1 MILKKQLRKYLIMG
15 SQNCERDPVSI
26 LEEAASAGITAFQ
39 FREKGTGSL
48 TGQAKLELGERLRK
62 VCTTHNILFIVNDD
76 FELVESLDADGIHVG
91 QDDMSVH
98 TLRERFPD
106 KVIGLSVSNQAE
118 FDQSPIHLVDYI
130 GVGAI
135 YETTSKPDADAAIGM
150 SWLRTLKQQH
160 PELLMVGIGG
170 INEHNAQ
177 DVIQAGADGVSV
189 ISAIT
194 QSENIQKTVMNL

>member
-39 FREKGTGSL
+39 FREKGPGSL
-48 TGQAKLELGERLRK
+48 TAQAKLELGERLRK

-130 GVGAI
+130 GDGEI
-135 YETTSKPDADAAIGM
+135 YDTTTTTYVDTAY
-150 SWLRTLKQQH
+150 
-160 PELLMVGIGG
+160 
-170 INEHNAQ
+170 
-177 DVIQAGADGVSV
+177 V
-189 ISAIT
+189 ISFVRIFILLHHINKIVCT
-194 QSENIQKTVMNL
+194 IIHN